1 LDLDL
6 IIEPMIR
13 FCQNLFPSVTYAYNN
28 VPTYTCGNIGYVIC
42 SKEEVNFVVINIKKR
57 TFLDDLT

>member
-1 LDLDL
+1 
-6 IIEPMIR
+6 MIR